1 MNSVLNRHGL
11 KFGQILSSNFFG
23 HPSHSGNLL
32 PLVLIRRCEPSILA
46 HIGKPKYMIMM
57 YVTSLHVVRN
67 G

>member
-1 MNSVLNRHGL
+1 MISVLNSHGHD
-11 KFGQILSSNFFG
+11 FGQILSFDLCG

-32 PLVLIRRCEPSILA
+32 SLVLIRRCEPSILA
-46 HIGKPKYMIMM
+46 HMGKTKCMIMM